1 MAKAALEPGS
11 YVQSFCTRCKA
22 VFRHTIVALVE
33 GRPVRVK
40 CNTCGGE
47 HVYKAEPPPEAPTER
62 PKKDRPTKAGTME
75 AEWQKQLTSA
85 AAKGAKGRPYGQT
98 EAFRAGDVLDHPS
111 FGVGLVQRA
120 MGPGKVLVLFKDGA
134 RTLLCRTST

>member
-1 MAKAALEPGS
+1 MAQAPLEPGS
-11 YVQSFCTRCKA
+11 YVQAFCTRCKA
-22 VFRHTIVALVE
+22 VYRHTIVALVR

-47 HVYKAEPPPEAPTER
+47 HVYKADVPPEAPAAR
-62 PKKDRPTKAGTME
+62 PRKDRPAKAGTME
-75 AEWQKQLTSA
+75 AEWKAQLAAA
-85 AAKGAKGRPYGQT
+85 AAKGAHGKAYSQG
-98 EAFRAGDVLDHPS
+98 ESFKAGDVLDHPS